1 MCVDLESIMLSEVSQ
16 RKTNTLC
23 YLYVESK
30 KKKKMNEHNR
40 SRLTA
45 TENRLVVTSREREVG
60 WGNIGKESKRDNLP
74 FMK

>member
-30 KKKKMNEHNR
+30 KKKNEWTQQKQTHSYR
-40 SRLTA
+40 
-45 TENRLVVTSREREVG
+45 EQTSG
-60 WGNIGKESKRDNLP
+60 YQ
-74 FMK
+74 